1 MRKTPISPGE
11 YYHILNRGN
20 DKQNIFRDDR
30 DRIRFLFLLLY
41 LQGKESFPNA
51 GRVVTHFVQHRVF
64 NIEPKIVTKITK
76 EKHIELISFALMP
89 NHFHL
94 ILGEKIEGGIA
105 HYMQRLL
112 NAYTKFFNIR
122 YKRSGHLL
130 QGPYRAIHLED
141 NEQLLYTSAYVHRN
155 CRTLTGWKN
164 REELYP
170 WSSLQDY
177 IIKNR
182 WGDLLDKKLI
192 QEQFSKPSEYK
203 EWVATSGAKDPLN
216 LIDPIDLEN

>member
-1 MRKTPISPGE
+1 MRKTPISLGE
-11 YYHILNRGN
+11 YYHIYNRGN
-20 DKQNIFRDDR
+20 DKQNIFRDER

-51 GRVVTHFVQHRVF
+51 GRTVTHFVRHRVF
-64 NIEPKIVTKITK
+64 NIKAEMVTKIAG
-76 EKHIELISFALMP
+76 EKHIELVSFALMP

-105 HYMQRLL
+105 RYMQRLL

-122 YKRSGHLL
+122 HKRSGHLL
-130 QGPYRAIHLED
+130 QGPYRAVHLKD

-155 CRTLTGWKN
+155 CRTLPDWKN
-164 REELYP
+164 KEELYP

-177 IIKNR
+177 IIKDR
-182 WGDLLDKKLI
+182 WSGLLDKKLI

-203 EWVATSGAKDPLN
+203 RWIAESGAKDPLD
-216 LIDPIDLEN
+216 LIDLADLEN